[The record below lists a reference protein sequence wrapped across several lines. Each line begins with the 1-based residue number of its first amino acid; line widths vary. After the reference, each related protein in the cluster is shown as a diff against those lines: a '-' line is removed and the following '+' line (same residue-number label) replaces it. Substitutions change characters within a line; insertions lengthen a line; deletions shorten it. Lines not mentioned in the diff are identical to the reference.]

1 MEKARLPQVIQ
12 AFPCFAHVP
21 LPAWSNNEIYVE
33 RFSPRL
39 VMDEGHLFA
48 HAAFV
53 LEGKVRIH
61 KISESGREIT
71 LYRVT
76 RGGVCVL
83 MMASIL
89 GELEYAASAELEEE
103 TELLLL
109 PVKVFKQWLDEYKDV
124 RQFIYSTMIKRMAS
138 VTTLMENIAFKPID
152 YRLAKFLL
160 SCTTESDNQLLI
172 THEAIAIELGTAREV
187 VSRSLKEFES
197 AGWIKLG
204 RGRITN
210 IDRTSL
216 ANHLKHL

>member
-1 MEKARLPQVIQ
+1 
-12 AFPCFAHVP
+12 
-21 LPAWSNNEIYVE
+21 
-33 RFSPRL
+33 
-39 VMDEGHLFA
+39 
-48 HAAFV
+48 
-53 LEGKVRIH
+53 
-61 KISESGREIT
+61 
-71 LYRVT
+71 
-76 RGGVCVL
+76 
-83 MMASIL
+83 
-89 GELEYAASAELEEE
+89 
-103 TELLLL
+103 
-109 PVKVFKQWLDEYKDV
+109 
-124 RQFIYSTMIKRMAS
+124 MAS

-152 YRLAKFLL
+152 YRLAEFLL